1 MIGVLVKNRLRAVFG
16 SALNRAGR
24 GKKIE
29 KPSPVKLILFA
40 FLYVFLI
47 AVFLILSMSVSLM
60 LAPILLPGLD
70 WLYYL
75 IYMCLSVTLIFILS
89 IFETKT
95 ELFDCKD
102 NDLLLS
108 MPIKPKDIVAA
119 RVLIVLI
126 YNYIINAILMI
137 PAIVFYAI
145 FAKNIFGI
153 IGGILIFMLLP
164 LFATAL
170 ASFVGYLV
178 AEISRKL
185 KFKNL
190 ITVIVTFS
198 LFALYFVMVEVI
210 GNNLEAM
217 LEALLGMGEELAQ
230 NHKVLLFF
238 GNAALLKPLS
248 ILSVAAISIISAA
261 IAYFMISSAYIRI
274 VTERT
279 GAKKAV
285 YKEKRLKRGSAI
297 AALTKKDIRHFF
309 SSPIYTLN
317 GGLGLI
323 MGIVLGVVAIVNG
336 DMLST
341 VTAELQISTASL
353 ANIAIALVILT
364 FSMTIIS
371 ACSLSLEGKQLWIMK
386 TMPISPKTVLL
397 SKAFVQFIISAP
409 MILISTV
416 LMLIATKPAPAL
428 WIVYI
433 IIAQLANLS
442 FSLLGILINVLF
454 PKFDYENEAQAV
466 KQSLATVVSMML
478 CMLVSMALLIGTFI
492 LSIINSA
499 FGIALLIGGFAFFLP
514 IEFIL
519 LLYPAA
525 DRYKRLDM

>member
-1 MIGVLVKNRLRAVFG
+1 MIGILVKNRLCAVFG

-29 KPSPVKLILFA
+29 KASPIKLILFA
-40 FLYVFLI
+40 FLYIFLI
-47 AVFLILSMSVSLM
+47 AVFLLLFTSMSL
-60 LAPILLPGLD
+60 LIAPILLPGAD

-75 IYMCLSVTLIFILS
+75 IYMCLSITLIFVLS
-89 IFETKT
+89 IFETKS
-95 ELFDCKD
+95 ELFECKD

-126 YNYIINAILMI
+126 YNYIINAIVMI

-145 FAKNIFGI
+145 FAKNIIGI
-153 IGGILIFMLLP
+153 IGGILIFLLLP

-178 AEISRKL
+178 AEVLRKL

-190 ITVIVTFS
+190 ITVIITFS
-198 LFALYFVMVEVI
+198 LFGLYFVMIDVI

-217 LEALLGMGEELAQ
+217 LESLLAMGEEFAQ
-230 NHKVLLFF
+230 NHKVLFFF

-261 IAYFMISSAYIRI
+261 IAYFLISSAYIRI

-285 YKEKRLKRGSAI
+285 YKEKRLRSGSVI
-297 AALTKKDIRHFF
+297 AALTKKDVRHFF

-317 GGLGLI
+317 GAIGLI
-323 MGIVLGVVAIVNG
+323 MGVVLGVIAIVNR

-341 VTAELQISTASL
+341 IAAELQISGTAL

-364 FSMTIIS
+364 FSMTIMS
-371 ACSLSLEGKQLWIMK
+371 ACSLSLEGKQLWIMQ
-386 TMPISPKTVLL
+386 TMPLSSKSVLL
-397 SKAFVQFIISAP
+397 SKALMQFIISAP
-409 MILISTV
+409 PILLSTV
-416 LMLIATKPAPAL
+416 LMLIATRPAPAL

-433 IIAQLANLS
+433 IVTQLANLS
-442 FSLLGILINVLF
+442 FSLCGILVNVLF

-466 KQSLATVVSMML
+466 KQSLATLITMMI
-478 CMLVSMALLIGTFI
+478 CMLTSMALLIGTFS

-499 FGIALLIGGFAFFLP
+499 FGIALLTGAFALLLP
-514 IEFIL
+514 IEFVL

-525 DRYKRLDM
+525 NRCKRLDM

>member
-1 MIGVLVKNRLRAVFG
+1 MIGTLVKNRLRAVFG

-29 KPSPVKLILFA
+29 KPSPAKLVLFA

-60 LAPILLPGLD
+60 LAPVLLPGAD

-75 IYMCLSVTLIFILS
+75 IYMCLSITLIFILS

-119 RVLIVLI
+119 RVIIVLI
-126 YNYIINAILMI
+126 YNYIINAVLMI
-137 PAIVFYAI
+137 PAIVFYAL
-145 FAKNIFGI
+145 FANNIVGI
-153 IGGILIFMLLP
+153 IGGILIFLLLP

-178 AEISRKL
+178 AEVSRKL
-185 KFKNL
+185 KYKNL
-190 ITVIVTFS
+190 ITVIITFS
-198 LFALYFVMVEVI
+198 LFALYFVMIDFI

-217 LEALLGMGEELAQ
+217 LEALLVMGEEFAQ
-230 NHKVLLFF
+230 SHKVLLFF

-248 ILSVAAISIISAA
+248 ILSVAAISILSAI
-261 IAYFMISSAYIRI
+261 IAYYLISSAYIRI

-317 GGLGLI
+317 GAIGLI
-323 MGIVLGVVAIVNG
+323 MGIVLGVVAIVNADSLRTIAADLEIPG
-336 DMLST
+336 
-341 VTAELQISTASL
+341 AAL
-353 ANIAIALVILT
+353 ANIATALVILT

-386 TMPISPKTVLL
+386 TMPISPKCVLL
-397 SKAFVQFIISAP
+397 SKALMQFIISAP
-409 MILISTV
+409 IILISTV
-416 LMLIATKPAPAL
+416 LMLIATQPSPAL

-442 FSLLGILINVLF
+442 FSLLGILVNVLF

-466 KQSLATVVSMML
+466 KQSLATIVSMML
-478 CMLVSMALLIGTFI
+478 CMLISMALLIGTFI
-492 LSIINSA
+492 LSIINFA
-499 FGIALLIGGFAFFLP
+499 LGIALLAGAFALLLP
-514 IEFIL
+514 IEFVL
-519 LLYPAA
+519 LLYPMA